1 MVLFAARDWYL
12 CNIEPSI
19 TSRIAAMAAPTPIP
33 ALAPVE
39 SPEWESPGDNAAGMD
54 VFAAELPLV
63 GDIDALVGADKCAR
77 EVGLYTGV
85 T

>member
-1 MVLFAARDWYL
+1 VVLFAIRDWYL

-39 SPEWESPGDNAAGMD
+39 SPEWEGSGDNAAGLD
-54 VFAAELPLV
+54 AFVGVDEIVTEPPLLV
-63 GDIDALVGADKCAR
+63 DIGAR
-77 EVGLYTGV
+77 EVGLYIGV

>member
-1 MVLFAARDWYL
+1 VVLFATRDRYL

-39 SPEWESPGDNAAGMD
+39 SPEWESSGDDAAGVD
-54 VFAAELPLV
+54 VLE
-63 GDIDALVGADKCAR
+63 GTDNCAR